1 MPKVMRSKS
10 KSGLPAAASMPAE
23 YVARQNDA
31 SNPFAKQNVEFRAKA
46 DGDEITLT
54 IYDEIGGWGVS
65 ARDVSAALNDGVYK
79 RVHVRLNSPGGDVF
93 AGFAIYNLLR
103 EYGAKVIVTVDGLAA
118 SAASIIAMA
127 GNEVRMGDGSFIM
140 IHNAWALGVGD
151 HAEML
156 ALSKTLKKIDGE
168 LAKIYSKRTEIDAAE
183 ITKMMAAETWL
194 SADDAIARKF
204 ADKKTKENTKAKAS
218 FDLSAY
224 KNAPM
229 TKYEGTTTDADN
241 SFDASSFDDLIAA
254 MRI

>member
-1 MPKVMRSKS
+1 MPKVLRSKS
-10 KSGLPAAASMPAE
+10 KLGSPAATLLPAE
-23 YVARQNDA
+23 VLARKNDA
-31 SNPFAKQNVEFRAKA
+31 ANPFAKQNVEFNAKA
-46 DGDEITLT
+46 DGDEVTLT

-127 GNEVRMGDGSFIM
+127 GNEVRMGDGAFMM

-156 ALSKTLKKIDGE
+156 SLSKTLKKIDGE
-168 LAKIYSKRTEIDAAE
+168 LAKIYSKRTEIEESAIA
-183 ITKMMAAETWL
+183 KMMAAETWL
-194 SADDAIARKF
+194 TADEAIAQGF

-229 TKYEGTTTDADN
+229 DTFKGDTTDATIE
-241 SFDASSFDDLIAA
+241 FDASLVDDLIAA